1 MATPEAT
8 TAATTAAPALPCL
21 LTRGERRCNTRFA

>member
-8 TAATTAAPALPCL
+8 TAATNAAPALPRL
-21 LTRGERRCNTRFA
+21 LTRGERECKARVA